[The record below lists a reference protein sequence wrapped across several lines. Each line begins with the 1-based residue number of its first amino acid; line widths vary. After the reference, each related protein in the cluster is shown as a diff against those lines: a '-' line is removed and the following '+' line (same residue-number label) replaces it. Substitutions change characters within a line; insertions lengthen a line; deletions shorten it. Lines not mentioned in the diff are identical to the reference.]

1 MSAPPLPPLRKPNTC
16 FFVVVFLP
24 PVELVVCPFSRNPY
38 ISEEDEQ
45 EDDVVEETGRKNKN
59 KKNKKFQKNK
69 PLLVDVDLS
78 LSAYA
83 NAKK

>member
-1 MSAPPLPPLRKPNTC
+1 MRAPPAPTQISKRILPYG
-16 FFVVVFLP
+16 
-24 PVELVVCPFSRNPY
+24 ELVVCRNPY
-38 ISEEDEQ
+38 VSEDDEQ
-45 EDDVVEETGRKNKN
+45 EDDVAEETGRKNKN

-69 PLLVDVDLS
+69 PMLVDVDLS

>member
-1 MSAPPLPPLRKPNTC
+1 MRAPPTPTQKSKRSVLPYD
-16 FFVVVFLP
+16 
-24 PVELVVCPFSRNPY
+24 ELVVCRNPY
-38 ISEEDEQ
+38 ISEDDEQ

-69 PLLVDVDLS
+69 PMLVDVDLG

>member
-1 MSAPPLPPLRKPNTC
+1 MSAPPHPTPRLRKPNTC

-24 PVELVVCPFSRNPY
+24 PIELVVCPFSRNPY
-38 ISEEDEQ
+38 VSEDDEQ
-45 EDDVVEETGRKNKN
+45 EDDVVEETGRKN

>member
-1 MSAPPLPPLRKPNTC
+1 MSAPPQPLDLGNQTLVFLL
-16 FFVVVFLP
+16 FFFLP
-24 PVELVVCPFSRNPY
+24 PIELVVCPFSRNPY
-38 ISEEDEQ
+38 VSEDDEQ
-45 EDDVVEETGRKNKN
+45 EDDVVEETGRKN